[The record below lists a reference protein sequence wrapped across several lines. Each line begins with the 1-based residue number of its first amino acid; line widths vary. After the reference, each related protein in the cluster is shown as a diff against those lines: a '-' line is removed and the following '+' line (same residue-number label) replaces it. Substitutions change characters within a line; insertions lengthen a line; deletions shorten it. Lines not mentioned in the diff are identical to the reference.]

1 MAEQNTGGGMKRGVA
16 WLAAGMACAAA
27 AGVAR
32 GADAPT
38 VPPAYSAIVRGCA
51 AATANTVEMAPLPN
65 AQSKL
70 KTDKEIKIL
79 AIGAPAVGG
88 VDSDD
93 DHHSLE
99 ETLERGVKGLRAD
112 LINRGVSGEL
122 ARDAAARIKIEVGL
136 NAPNLVIWQVGTSD
150 ALARVPVTD
159 FEETL
164 RDTLRWLKERRVDVI
179 LVGAK
184 YSRVMQRDASYQAL
198 RKSVFRVANEENVT
212 RISQYRAMEAM
223 EKAWAGSSGAVDAYE
238 LSEEIYPCVAQY
250 VAQAVIATVFNRQG
264 DGQGMR

>member
-1 MAEQNTGGGMKRGVA
+1 MTGGLPRTGVIVA
-16 WLAAGMACAAA
+16 LILATATLGHAG
-27 AGVAR
+27 
-32 GADAPT
+32 DAPT

-51 AATANTVEMAPLPN
+51 AASSSTVEMAPLPN
-65 AQSKL
+65 AQSRL
-70 KTDKEIKIL
+70 RAEKEIKIL

-88 VDSDD
+88 GDSEDD
-93 DHHSLE
+93 RHSLE
-99 ETLERGVKGLRAD
+99 ETLERGVKGLRAE

-122 ARDAAARIKIEVGL
+122 ARDAALRIKIEVGL

-150 ALARVPVTD
+150 ALALVPVD
-159 FEETL
+159 EFEETL
-164 RDTLRWLKERRVDVI
+164 RDTLRWLKERKVDVI

-198 RKSVFRVANEENVT
+198 RNSVFRVANEENVT

-223 EKAWAGSSGAVDAYE
+223 EKAWAGSSGPVDAYE

-250 VAQAVIATVFNRQG
+250 VAQAVIATVFGKLPDAQG
-264 DGQGMR
+264 VR